1 MKAGV
6 SCRDITPPT
15 RTTLADHIRYSTGVH
30 DPLFAKALVLDDGE
44 NPVAIVSADLCGGEP
59 DFHSKAGDCV
69 REQTGIEHTLINF
82 THTHSAPGAASVPGD
97 DDEPHEREWIE
108 RLNATIPEIVVEA
121 YANCL
126 PVSLHAGRAPVQVG
140 FNRRLADENGVVVM
154 AVNEAGSVVPWV
166 NVLEVRREDGSPLVI
181 LFEHA
186 AHPVIVHGSSSLTG
200 ADYPG
205 FAVQRIK
212 EELGN
217 DVTPIF
223 AQGCGANINGFPLKG
238 GWDKAEKAGRKL
250 GDAVLKALETTTEIK
265 ADKLVA
271 RSTEITLPTEPLPT
285 MEEWREAS
293 RDLKIFDLHG
303 FRDRADQLEAI
314 KKTIERGEQ
323 PELPLQ
329 INAVMLGTEWCLV
342 TLQYEMFCEYE
353 LWVDENAPFDHTM
366 TFAYT
371 NGEKTYVAIDEELA
385 RGEKGGYEAGSFPSL
400 WAHNVRSLHTSLA
413 VGIEGMIKDGIASL
427 WED

>member
-1 MKAGV
+1 M
-6 SCRDITPPT
+6 
-15 RTTLADHIRYSTGVH
+15 
-30 DPLFAKALVLDDGE
+30 LDDGE

-59 DFHSKAGDCV
+59 DFHNKARRCIQ
-69 REQTGIEHTLINF
+69 EQTGIEHTLINF

-108 RLNATIPEIVVEA
+108 WLNLTIPEVVAEA
-121 YANCL
+121 YANCV
-126 PVSLHAGRAPVQVG
+126 PVSLHAGRAPAQVG

-166 NVLEVRREDGSPLVI
+166 NVLEMRREDGKPFVV

-238 GWDKAEKAGRKL
+238 GWDKAEVAGRKL
-250 GDAVLKALETTTEIK
+250 GDAVLKALETTTQIK

-271 RSTEITLPTEPLPT
+271 RSTQITLPTEPLPT

-293 RDLKIFDLHG
+293 RDLKNL
-303 FRDRADQLEAI
+303 
-314 KKTIERGEQ
+314 
-323 PELPLQ
+323 
-329 INAVMLGTEWCLV
+329 
-342 TLQYEMFCEYE
+342 
-353 LWVDENAPFDHTM
+353 
-366 TFAYT
+366 
-371 NGEKTYVAIDEELA
+371 
-385 RGEKGGYEAGSFPSL
+385 
-400 WAHNVRSLHTSLA
+400 RSSWLS
-413 VGIEGMIKDGIASL
+413 
-427 WED
+427 

>member
-15 RTTLADHIRYSTGVH
+15 RTRLADHTRFSTGIH
-30 DPLFAKALVLDDGE
+30 DPLFAKALVLDDSE

-59 DFHSKAGDCV
+59 DFHSKARQCIQ
-69 REQTGIEHTLINF
+69 EQTGIEHTLINF
-82 THTHSAPGAASVPGD
+82 THTHSAPGAASVPSD

-108 RLNATIPEIVVEA
+108 RLNAVIPEVVAEA
-121 YANCL
+121 YVNCA
-126 PVSLHAGRAPVQVG
+126 PVSLHAGRAPAQVG

-166 NVLEVRREDGSPLVI
+166 NVLEVRREDGKPFVV

-186 AHPVIVHGSSSLTG
+186 AHPVIVHGSSGLTG

-212 EELGN
+212 EELGT

-238 GWDKAEKAGRKL
+238 GWDKAEVAGRKL
-250 GDAVLKALETTTEIK
+250 GDAVLEALGKTTEIK
-265 ADKLVA
+265 ADKLTA
-271 RSTEITLPTEPLPT
+271 RSTHITRPTRPIPT
-285 MEEWREAS
+285 MEEWRKAS
-293 RDLKIFDLHG
+293 RDLKVFDLHG
-303 FRDRADQLEAI
+303 FRVREEQLEAI
-314 KKTIERGEQ
+314 KRTIERGEQ
-323 PELPLQ
+323 PELPLE
-329 INAVMLGTEWCLV
+329 ISAVMIGTEWCLV

-371 NGEKTYVAIDEELA
+371 NGEKTYVGIDEELA

-413 VGIEGMIKDGIASL
+413 VGIEGMIKEGIASL
-427 WED
+427 WGN